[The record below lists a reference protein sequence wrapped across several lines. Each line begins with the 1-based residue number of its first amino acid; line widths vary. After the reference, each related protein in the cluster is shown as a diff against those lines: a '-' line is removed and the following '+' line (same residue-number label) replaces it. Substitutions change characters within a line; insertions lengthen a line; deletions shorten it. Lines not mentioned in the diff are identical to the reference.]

1 MEKEKTMADNYLERR
16 QQELQQKRPV
26 IKRSAPSLDSLLKKN
41 RSYRGF
47 DQRHEVSEDELK
59 QIVAVSTLVASGMN
73 KQRLRYRLVTKPD
86 TAKVLPHITL
96 GAALPEE
103 HLPHP
108 GSEPQAFI
116 VVCATEKENKV
127 IDIDLGIAA
136 QSMLLKAVEMGLGGI
151 FILNFRAAA
160 VQQALNL
167 PSEPIAII
175 AIGKP
180 AEKIFLVPVH
190 TGSDLNYYRK
200 DGIHYVPKLSIED
213 LIIGFS
219 GPSSRP

>member
-1 MEKEKTMADNYLERR
+1 MADNYLERR

-59 QIVAVSTLVASGMN
+59 RVVAVSTLVASGMN

-86 TAKVLPHITL
+86 AAKVLPHITL
-96 GAALPEE
+96 GASLPEE

-200 DGIHYVPKLSIED
+200 DGIHYVPKLNADD
-213 LIIGFS
+213 LLI
-219 GPSSRP
+219 

>member
-1 MEKEKTMADNYLERR
+1 MADNYLERR

-86 TAKVLPHITL
+86 AAKVLPHITL

-200 DGIHYVPKLSIED
+200 DGIHYVPKLNADD
-213 LIIGFS
+213 LLI
-219 GPSSRP
+219 

>member
-1 MEKEKTMADNYLERR
+1 MADNYLERR

-86 TAKVLPHITL
+86 AAKVLPHITL
-96 GAALPEE
+96 GASLPEE

-136 QSMLLKAVEMGLGGI
+136 QSMLLKAIEMGLGGI

-200 DGIHYVPKLSIED
+200 DGIHYVPKLNADD
-213 LIIGFS
+213 LLI
-219 GPSSRP
+219 

>member
-1 MEKEKTMADNYLERR
+1 MADNYLERR

-86 TAKVLPHITL
+86 AAKVLPHITL

-200 DGIHYVPKLSIED
+200 DCIHYVPKLSAND
-213 LIIGFS
+213 LII
-219 GPSSRP
+219 

>member
-1 MEKEKTMADNYLERR
+1 MADNYLERR

-59 QIVAVSTLVASGMN
+59 QIVAASTLVASGMN

-86 TAKVLPHITL
+86 AGKVLPHISL

-200 DGIHYVPKLSIED
+200 DGIHYVPKLNADD
-213 LIIGFS
+213 LLI
-219 GPSSRP
+219 

>member
-1 MEKEKTMADNYLERR
+1 MADNYLERR

-59 QIVAVSTLVASGMN
+59 QIVAVTTLVASGMN
-73 KQRLRYRLVTKPD
+73 RQRLRYRLVTKPD
-86 TAKVLPHITL
+86 AGKVLPHITL

-200 DGIHYVPKLSIED
+200 DGIHYVPKLNADD
-213 LIIGFS
+213 LLI
-219 GPSSRP
+219 

>member
-1 MEKEKTMADNYLERR
+1 MADNYLERR
-16 QQELQQKRPV
+16 QRELQERRPTV
-26 IKRSAPSLDSLLKKN
+26 KRSAPSLDSLLKKN

-47 DQRHEVSEDELK
+47 DQRHEVTGDELR
-59 QIVAVSTLVASGMN
+59 QIVAATTLVASGMN
-73 KQRLRYRLVTKPD
+73 RQRLRYRLVTKPD
-86 TAKVLPHITL
+86 AAKVLPHITL
-96 GAALPEE
+96 GAALPKE

-136 QSMLLKAVEMGLGGI
+136 QTMLLKATEMGLGGI
-151 FILNFRAAA
+151 FILNFRKEA
-160 VQQALNL
+160 VCEALSL

-180 AEKIFLVPVH
+180 AEKIFLIP
-190 TGSDLNYYRK
+190 TDAFSDLNYYRK
-200 DGIHYVPKLSIED
+200 DGIHYVPKLRAED
-213 LIIGFS
+213 LII
-219 GPSSRP
+219 

>member
-1 MEKEKTMADNYLERR
+1 MQKGKTMADNYLERR

-73 KQRLRYRLVTKPD
+73 RQRLRYRLVTKPD
-86 TAKVLPHITL
+86 AAKVLPHITL

-200 DGIHYVPKLSIED
+200 DGIHYVPKLNADD
-213 LIIGFS
+213 LLI
-219 GPSSRP
+219 